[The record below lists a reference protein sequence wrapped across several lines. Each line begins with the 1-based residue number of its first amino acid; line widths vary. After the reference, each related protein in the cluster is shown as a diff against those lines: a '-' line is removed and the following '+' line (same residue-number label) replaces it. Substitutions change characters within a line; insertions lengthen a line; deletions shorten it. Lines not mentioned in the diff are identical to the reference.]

1 MLDTGILI
9 CHLVRII
16 QDRAKVI
23 LSHHVHNEGSA
34 PANKPSEPAATVP
47 GDPATTAGAT
57 AATAA
62 IGATTANNDVIN
74 DVKMAQQYLHALLR
88 GANNNSTALAAA
100 KVNFKKLLI
109 INFIKLFKF
118 LIF

>member
-47 GDPATTAGAT
+47 GDPAFYFFFFFWNQDRKRESERE
-57 AATAA
+57 
-62 IGATTANNDVIN
+62 ILVSIELIEINLINWDDVVI
-74 DVKMAQQYLHALLR
+74 MS
-88 GANNNSTALAAA
+88 GW
-100 KVNFKKLLI
+100 
-109 INFIKLFKF
+109 
-118 LIF
+118 